1 MRFSLYKTFALSL
14 ALIASVSAISLQEAP
29 PAVIN
34 PTDQPGDI
42 HNKVEAAVGST
53 AKVVKISGG
62 RATVKAGPVLPIDE
76 AVENGKKAVEKK
88 KVTEAKA
95 EAKNE
100 AAAKAKSEATGSCDD
115 A

>member
-14 ALIASVSAISLQEAP
+14 VLIASVSAIELREAP
-29 PAVIN
+29 AAVIN

-42 HNKVEAAVGST
+42 HNKVKAAVDST
-53 AKVVKISGG
+53 AEVVKISGG
-62 RATVKAGPVLPIDE
+62 RATVKAGPVLPIEE
-76 AVENGKKAVEKK
+76 AVENGRKAVEKK

-95 EAKNE
+95 EAKGE
-100 AAAKAKSEATGSCDD
+100 AAAKAKSEKASSCDD